1 MNNTQFGWLIAPQI
15 LILLGLI
22 GWSLNSV
29 IARWTSKL
37 RYDCTA
43 HVPDLRVRLES
54 LQPGQ
59 ERLLSRIEEPQRRS

>member
-1 MNNTQFGWLIAPQI
+1 MNPTPLSWLLALQV

-22 GWSLNSV
+22 GWWAKSTIEHWS
-29 IARWTSKL
+29 SKL

-54 LQPGQ
+54 LQHGQ
-59 ERLLSRIEEPQRRS
+59 ERLLSGVEELQRRS